1 MKPECPKCD
10 SRTKPVVRD
19 GYFVQKSTSKK
30 IQRYKCQTCFKR
42 FSASTFSEMYH
53 QNKRRLNSRISDLL
67 VSGVSMRRIALL
79 LSCSRLTV
87 SRKLIFLSGL
97 AQKDHF
103 KWLDENK
110 NTFFEI
116 QFDDLE
122 TMEHTKCKPLSVTCL
137 VDKDRRV
144 LDFCVSK
151 IPAKGLLAKISRK
164 KYGLRINEANIN
176 RKELFKKA
184 VDYLP
189 KETKFSSDCHS
200 QYAGLVKKYF
210 PEGKHTRHPGKR
222 GCVTGQGELKK
233 VGFDPLFNIN
243 HTFAMFRANVNRL
256 FRRTWN
262 TTKDP
267 KRLEDHLWLYVN
279 FHNQVLVK

>member
-1 MKPECPKCD
+1 MKPECPKCL
-10 SRTKPVVRD
+10 SKQHCVRD
-19 GYFVQKSTSKK
+19 GYFFQKSTSKH
-30 IQRYKCQTCFKR
+30 IQRFKCSHCLKK
-42 FSASTFSEMYH
+42 FSASTFSEAYH
-53 QNKRRLNSRISDLL
+53 QNKRRLNPIIYKLL

-87 SRKLIFLSGL
+87 SRKLIFLSAL
-97 AQKDHF
+97 ARKDHF
-103 KWLDENK
+103 KWLNESK
-110 NTFFEI
+110 ETFFRI

-122 TMEHTKCKPLSVTCL
+122 TLEHTKCKPLSVTCL
-137 VDKDRRV
+137 VSENRKV

-164 KYGLRINEANIN
+164 KYGFRPNEAYMN
-176 RKELFKKA
+176 RDELFKKA
-184 VDYLP
+184 TEYLP
-189 KETKFSSDCHS
+189 QESTFSSDCHKH
-200 QYAGLVKKYF
+200 YPRLMKKHF
-210 PEGKHTRHPGKR
+210 PKAHHIRHPGQR

-233 VGFDPLFNIN
+233 VGFDPLFSIN

-267 KRLEDHLWLYVN
+267 KRLEDHLWLYVQ
-279 FHNQVLVK
+279 FHNSVLVK